1 MLCDKCGKN
10 EATVFVKQVINNKE
24 TKQHLCKECA
34 EGIMDIGNF
43 SLDKF
48 FSGSHLNSPF
58 ESAFGSLGGQVV
70 KCPVCGITYNDFSK
84 TGKLGCSECY
94 NTFSDRVLPMV
105 RSIHGKNQH
114 VGKVKNGQCCVET
127 EKEEP
132 KVTAENESKFYE
144 KMALQKQL
152 QELVKAEEFEEAA
165 KVRDQIK
172 ALDDELNGVK
182 GE

>member
-58 ESAFGSLGGQVV
+58 ESAFL
-70 KCPVCGITYNDFSK
+70 IEEEEIFSQ
-84 TGKLGCSECY
+84 
-94 NTFSDRVLPMV
+94 P
-105 RSIHGKNQH
+105 KN
-114 VGKVKNGQCCVET
+114 
-127 EKEEP
+127 
-132 KVTAENESKFYE
+132 SKSST
-144 KMALQKQL
+144 
-152 QELVKAEEFEEAA
+152 
-165 KVRDQIK
+165 
-172 ALDDELNGVK
+172 
-182 GE
+182 